1 MNFVPASSSHVQTD
15 KQRVRTSS
23 NTIEIRLEQIVH
35 TSSNQFVRVA
45 LECSD
50 VLLT

>member
-15 KQRVRTSS
+15 SS

-45 LECSD
+45 LERAD

>member
-15 KQRVRTSS
+15 KQRVR
-23 NTIEIRLEQIVH
+23 TIEIRLEQIVH